1 MMVYDMIIKLLVE
14 NKMEATSIIIIIII
28 EQQRGIIPL
37 NNI

>member
-28 EQQRGIIPL
+28 EQQREIIPL